1 MPLAA
6 SHFNKVT
13 QMPQFRYDMPAVFG
27 PSLMGDETQVPHAEV
42 IVVSYETERDAAARL
57 LPRFFELAD
66 TAVISVSHIDYHDID
81 YLGGR
86 GYREV
91 VISVGAVYDGPGGP
105 LQAGFAPVMW
115 VSEAGALTAGR
126 EYMGFAKLLG
136 EIERVDAEPE
146 RRRFQCAEYGTVLL
160 EGEASLLRPLSGETL
175 ERVCRNSAEV
185 RTFGWKMIP
194 GPQGAAPDA
203 DYPLE
208 NLMRWSYARAWS
220 GEGRI
225 AWHAPEQRAAPIS
238 ARVIAAMAAIPVK
251 EYRRAFVGEGSA
263 VIDRAATRR
272 LGARA

>member
-1 MPLAA
+1 
-6 SHFNKVT
+6 
-13 QMPQFRYDMPAVFG
+13 MPQARYDMPALFG
-27 PSLMGDETQVPHAEV
+27 PSLMPDQTQVPHAEV
-42 IVVSYETERDAAARL
+42 IVVSYETARDAAARL
-57 LPRFFELAD
+57 LPRFFELPD

-91 VISVGAVYDGPGGP
+91 VISVGAVYDGPEGP

-136 EIERVDAEPE
+136 EIGPVTAEPE
-146 RRRFQCAEYGTVLL
+146 RRRFQCAEYGNVLL
-160 EGEASLLRPLSGETL
+160 EGEASRLRPLSDEAL
-175 ERVCRNSAEV
+175 ERVRRNSAQV
-185 RTFGWKMIP
+185 RTFGWKVIP
-194 GPQGAAPDA
+194 GPQGEAPDA

-208 NLMRWSYARAWS
+208 NLMRWSYQHAWA

-225 AWHAPEQRAAPIS
+225 DWRAPERKAAPIS
-238 ARVIAAMAAIPVK
+238 ARVIAAMKSIPVK

-272 LGARA
+272 LGAGA